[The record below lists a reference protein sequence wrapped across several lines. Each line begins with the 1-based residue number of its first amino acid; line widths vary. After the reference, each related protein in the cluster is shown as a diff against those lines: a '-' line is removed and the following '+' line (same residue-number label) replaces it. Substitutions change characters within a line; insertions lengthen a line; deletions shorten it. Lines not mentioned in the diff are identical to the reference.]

1 MQKMKWTIS
10 AISDRGLQRSEN
22 QDNYYISP
30 DERVLVVADGLGGA
44 AHGAIASRLAVE
56 AVEETWQESPPDLSN
71 LEATQTWLTD
81 VVAKANRAILDWPG
95 SDVSDRPGTT
105 IVMAALCDDGTM
117 TFAHVGDS
125 RAYVVR
131 DGDAKPVTIDHSVVM
146 DMVRKYKIS
155 EEQAWSNPY
164 RNLLT
169 RCLGHDP
176 EVEVEHTVAD
186 FAPGDWVIL
195 CSDGLNC
202 VLRDNEI
209 GEVVSQSESPVQAC
223 DGLVDNVFWR
233 KAPDNVTIIA
243 VHYETANG
251 NG

>member
-1 MQKMKWTIS
+1 MPKLNWTLS

-44 AHGAIASRLAVE
+44 AHGGVASRLAVD
-56 AVEETWQESPPDLSN
+56 AVEEHWQLGPPNLSDA
-71 LEATQTWLTD
+71 EATKSWLEIA
-81 VVAKANRAILDWPG
+81 VSKANRSILDWTG
-95 SDVSDRPGTT
+95 SDPADRPGTT
-105 IVMAALCDDGTM
+105 IVMAVQCDNGTM
-117 TFAHVGDS
+117 CLAHVGDS
-125 RAYVVR
+125 RAYIVR
-131 DGDAKPVTIDHSVVM
+131 SGEAKPLTIDHSVVM

-176 EVEVEHTVAD
+176 EVEVEHSHAEFED
-186 FAPGDWVIL
+186 GDWVLL

-202 VLRDNEI
+202 VMKDEEI
-209 GEVVSQSESPVQAC
+209 GEIVSQCESPGQAC
-223 DGLVDNVFWR
+223 DDLVDNVFYR

-243 VHYETANG
+243 LRYNR
-251 NG
+251 